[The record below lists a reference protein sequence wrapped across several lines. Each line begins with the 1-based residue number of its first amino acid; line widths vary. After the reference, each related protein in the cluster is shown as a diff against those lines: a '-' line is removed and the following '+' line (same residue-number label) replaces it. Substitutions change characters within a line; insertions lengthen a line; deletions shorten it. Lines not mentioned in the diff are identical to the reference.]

1 MSFPNPVVWECGH
14 QRGEIGVARGGVG
27 WPRAGIL
34 PQRGVGSAR
43 EGVPPTMTVAEIKPG
58 MRGVGRTTVKS
69 PGISEFNFEVI
80 TLLAGGGGV
89 IPVKHLILYRTFG
102 PLMEQT
108 GGTAAGMSGSPLYLN
123 GTPAGGAQARLPL

>member
-14 QRGEIGVARGGVG
+14 QSGEIGVARGGGGWMVVG
-27 WPRAGIL
+27 LALAVIL
-34 PQRGVGSAR
+34 PQQVVGSAQ

-69 PGISEFNFEVI
+69 PAIAEFNFEVVA
-80 TLLAGGGGV
+80 LLAGGGGV
-89 IPVKHLILYRTFG
+89 IPVKHLMLYRTFG

-108 GGTAAGMSGSPLYLN
+108 GGGAPRGGGGRPVH
-123 GTPAGGAQARLPL
+123 TP